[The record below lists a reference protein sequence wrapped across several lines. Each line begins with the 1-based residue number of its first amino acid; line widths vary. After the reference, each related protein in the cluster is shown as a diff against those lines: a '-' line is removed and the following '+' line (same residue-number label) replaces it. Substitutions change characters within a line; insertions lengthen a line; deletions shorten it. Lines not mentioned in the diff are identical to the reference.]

1 MILKLGQWTGDRR
14 ACTEWLMDIGRQRR
28 MSMQHD
34 SANANESGD
43 CESTKYGAIGFGNKI
58 VQNKPKKK
66 NQEIPATRE
75 HRTLSV
81 RLECMKI

>member
-1 MILKLGQWTGDRR
+1 
-14 ACTEWLMDIGRQRR
+14 

-75 HRTLSV
+75 CATLCT
-81 RLECMKI
+81 RLKET